1 MGPADDLLSRLR
13 GDLHAH
19 TTWSDGRASL
29 AEMAA
34 AAEDLGREYLA
45 VTDHSPRL
53 RVANGLSRERLRAQW
68 DEIERVQAE
77 RDLRLR
83 SNEHVIEKLQAE
95 LASPTSEEPT
105 ENLSKLLL
113 EYQSLVQTIHSAASP
128 SITVLTSTANKAVDI
143 QRQGLRLEL
152 EAIQARYEEG
162 ALPRFSYKRLR
173 ENVMLMQIDLE
184 DNV

>member
-1 MGPADDLLSRLR
+1 M
-13 GDLHAH
+13 
-19 TTWSDGRASL
+19 
-29 AEMAA
+29 
-34 AAEDLGREYLA
+34 
-45 VTDHSPRL
+45 
-53 RVANGLSRERLRAQW
+53 
-68 DEIERVQAE
+68 
-77 RDLRLR
+77 
-83 SNEHVIEKLQAE
+83 QAE

-162 ALPRFSYKRLR
+162 ALPRSSYKRLR

>member
-1 MGPADDLLSRLR
+1 M
-13 GDLHAH
+13 
-19 TTWSDGRASL
+19 
-29 AEMAA
+29 
-34 AAEDLGREYLA
+34 
-45 VTDHSPRL
+45 
-53 RVANGLSRERLRAQW
+53 
-68 DEIERVQAE
+68 
-77 RDLRLR
+77 RLR

-162 ALPRFSYKRLR
+162 ALPRSSYKRLR

>member
-1 MGPADDLLSRLR
+1 MPTVCRCKSPTCACARSLTQDGIVSWRRCPA
-13 GDLHAH
+13 
-19 TTWSDGRASL
+19 TI
-29 AEMAA
+29 
-34 AAEDLGREYLA
+34 
-45 VTDHSPRL
+45 SP
-53 RVANGLSRERLRAQW
+53 
-68 DEIERVQAE
+68 ERVQAE

>member
-1 MGPADDLLSRLR
+1 
-13 GDLHAH
+13 
-19 TTWSDGRASL
+19 
-29 AEMAA
+29 MANALGTSGIIAVVA
-34 AAEDLGREYLA
+34 AGILN
-45 VTDHSPRL
+45 VVSPRAIGPS
-53 RVANGLSRERLRAQW
+53 VSRMNIVSASVW
-68 DEIERVQAE
+68 RVQAE

-162 ALPRFSYKRLR
+162 ALPRSSYKRLR